1 MSFNIVKAYFLETI
15 EQLDINEDIRVKCE
29 SFMMEL
35 VEFLSSRE
43 LVMGQLDDIDKNILK
58 VPDEENDM
66 FLPNHTH
73 EFHSQKSKF
82 IELEK
87 FFTDLQSIDQFVLSY
102 GSKLLHIYTS
112 KKSN

>member
-1 MSFNIVKAYFLETI
+1 MK
-15 EQLDINEDIRVKCE
+15 
-29 SFMMEL
+29 EL

-43 LVMGQLDDIDKNILK
+43 LVMEQLDDIDKNILK

-66 FLPNHTH
+66 FLPTDTNNLKL
-73 EFHSQKSKF
+73 KSKF

-102 GSKLLHIYTS
+102 GSKLLHIYTT
-112 KKSN
+112 KKSNSK